1 MASRRAN
8 KRYDAR
14 VQAAK
19 LDITIGHVGFAAPI
33 VIWQP
38 KSRAIL
44 VTADLTTVDRREAL
58 AHALAH
64 AQLEHSETVRKARA
78 GRESRQRVELR
89 VYELACRNLIPIADL
104 REALAR
110 YTSVED
116 VADWLQV
123 SPDTVCYRL
132 HHLSRKERRVLPPG
146 IVDRLDWYA
155 DAKYPLPVSC
165 IWTNSAPLP
174 AYRKLPEVLRQLR

>member
-1 MASRRAN
+1 MARRSGN

-14 VQAAK
+14 VQAAT
-19 LDITIGHVGFAAPI
+19 LGVTIGHVGFAAPI

-38 KSRAIL
+38 KFRAIL

-89 VYELACRNLIPIADL
+89 VYELACRNLIPIAHL
-104 REALAR
+104 RDALAR

-116 VADWLQV
+116 VAGWLQV
-123 SPDTVCYRL
+123 NPDTVRYRL
-132 HHLSRKERRVLPPG
+132 QYLSHTERRVLTPD
-146 IVDRLDWYA
+146 IVNRLDWYA
-155 DAKYPLPVSC
+155 DAKYPLPVTC

-174 AYRKLPEVLRQLR
+174 AYRKLPEVLRRFR

>member
-1 MASRRAN
+1 MASRRASR
-8 KRYDAR
+8 RYDAR

-19 LDITIGHVGFAAPI
+19 LDVTIGHVGFEAPI

-38 KSRAIL
+38 EFRAIL
-44 VTADLTTVDRREAL
+44 VTADLSAVDRREAL

-64 AQLEHSETVRKARA
+64 VQLEHSETVRKARA

-89 VYELACRNLIPIADL
+89 VYELACRNLIPVADL

-116 VADWLQV
+116 VAVWLEV
-123 SPDTVCYRL
+123 NPDTVRYRL
-132 HHLSRKERRVLPPG
+132 QHLSRSERRALPPD
-146 IVDRLDWYA
+146 IMNRLDWYA

-165 IWTNSAPLP
+165 IWTNTAPLP
-174 AYRKLPEVLRQLR
+174 AYRKLPAALRRFR